1 VDTAA
6 QRSKAVGAARLL
18 AEAARSDLEETKAGA
33 LPQATLSA
41 QIGAAGAQGG
51 NLPSTRTAQL
61 RPTLSV
67 GAPLW
72 DAGRQQA
79 LNRWRESLADA
90 ARLGQL
96 SAAEQLALQTV
107 TLSLDRSRY
116 RLHLQVYS
124 QYAQTVCALVNSL
137 EQIVAADKGRASEL
151 VQARKTLQQVEL
163 SRAQARSQL
172 RLADTRLRRLVGDE
186 LPDSSGLASLLIAVP
201 ELAALQARAA
211 QAPEIGQLQAQGE
224 AAAQMAEATVA
235 GQKPQ
240 AGWVVSASRN
250 LLGDHAA
257 NWQAGVNVSMPLFN
271 PGAPAAANAAR
282 LRAQAARLQHDEALD
297 ALLGRLAEVHEQAD
311 AAMVRARDV
320 AKVLADSQRV
330 RDDTL
335 QMWKQLGRR
344 SLFDVMSAEG
354 DHFGLR
360 VAYVDALHD
369 GQQAVALL
377 WSLAGGVSQPL
388 K

>member
-1 VDTAA
+1 
-6 QRSKAVGAARLL
+6 
-18 AEAARSDLEETKAGA
+18 
-33 LPQATLSA
+33 
-41 QIGAAGAQGG
+41 
-51 NLPSTRTAQL
+51 
-61 RPTLSV
+61 V